1 MRLILYA
8 TSLVLPLALL
18 NGCASFPAPTDK
30 MASSEAAVRG
40 AREVGADRV
49 PQASLQ
55 LRLAEEQIAR
65 AKALMADGDN
75 ERAELLL
82 QRAQA
87 DAELA
92 LSLAREDQARKE
104 AQQLVAKVAELRA
117 QVK

>member
-1 MRLILYA
+1 MRLVLYA
-8 TSLVLPLALL
+8 ISLVLPLALSA
-18 NGCASFPAPTDK
+18 GCASFPAPTEK

-49 PQASLQ
+49 PQASLE
-55 LRLAEEQIAR
+55 LRLSEEQIGK
-65 AKALMADGDN
+65 AKTLMAAGDN
-75 ERAELLL
+75 ELADLML

-92 LSLAREDQARKE
+92 LSLAREDQARRE
-104 AQQLVAKVAELRA
+104 AQQLVAQVAQLRG

>member
-1 MRLILYA
+1 MRVILY
-8 TSLVLPLALL
+8 SINLVPLLALMA
-18 NGCASFPAPTDK
+18 GCASFPAPTER

-40 AREVGADRV
+40 AREVGAERV

-55 LRLAEEQIAR
+55 LRLSEEQIVR
-65 AKALMADGDN
+65 AKQLMADGDN
-75 ERAELLL
+75 EHADLLL

-104 AQQLVAKVAELRA
+104 AAQVVAQVTQLRA